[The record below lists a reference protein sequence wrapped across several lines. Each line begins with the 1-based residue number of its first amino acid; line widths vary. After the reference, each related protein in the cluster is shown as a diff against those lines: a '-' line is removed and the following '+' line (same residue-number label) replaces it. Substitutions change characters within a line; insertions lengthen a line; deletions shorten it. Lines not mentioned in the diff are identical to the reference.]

1 MPARRLR
8 DGQEAFKSIPKRPKS
23 TPKAPR
29 RRPRGRPNHVP
40 GTLSGNMIPHSRPG
54 KGYRHFKMAR
64 DGPKM
69 VQDVKGGT
77 RAPKMA
83 QDSCQDASTRPQDR
97 PKAVPSV
104 TTEFRAETHE
114 TPESLNNQKN
124 IVMFALSSFRSLPS
138 GHFRHKTDRTLPKRA
153 PRGAQ
158 NGPRTAPRAPNSSR
172 DGSKRAP
179 GEPEEAQGSPETA
192 TEGVGR
198 VRTPEDGPKS
208 ARDARRLPE
217 KLP

>member
-8 DGQEAFKSIPKRPKS
+8 DGQEALKRIPKRPKS

-54 KGYRHFKMAR
+54 KGSRHFNMAR

-97 PKAVPSV
+97 PKAVPSDYGV
-104 TTEFRAETHE
+104 SRGNSRDARIAQQ
-114 TPESLNNQKN
+114 PEENRNVCPLVVSLAP
-124 IVMFALSSFRSLPS
+124 FGSLQAQ
-138 GHFRHKTDRTLPKRA
+138 DRPHIAQESPKRS
-153 PRGAQ
+153 P
-158 NGPRTAPRAPNSSR
+158 
-172 DGSKRAP
+172 KRP
-179 GEPEEAQGSPETA
+179 QD
-192 TEGVGR
+192 R
-198 VRTPEDGPKS
+198 PKS
-208 ARDARRLPE
+208 AQ
-217 KLP
+217 

>member
-97 PKAVPSV
+97 PKAVPSDYGV
-104 TTEFRAETHE
+104 SRGNSRDARIAQQ
-114 TPESLNNQKN
+114 PEENRILPSRR
-124 IVMFALSSFRSLPS
+124 FARSLRVTS
-138 GHFRHKTDRTLPKRA
+138 GTRQTAHCPREPQEEPKTA
-153 PRGAQ
+153 PGSRRERPIA
-158 NGPRTAPRAPNSSR
+158 PETAPREPQESPRRPREVPRPPRKAL
-172 DGSKRAP
+172 DG
-179 GEPEEAQGSPETA
+179 
-192 TEGVGR
+192 
-198 VRTPEDGPKS
+198 
-208 ARDARRLPE
+208 
-217 KLP
+217 

>member
-8 DGQEAFKSIPKRPKS
+8 DGQEALKRIPKRPKS

-54 KGYRHFKMAR
+54 KGSRHFKMAR

-83 QDSCQDASTRPQDR
+83 QDSCQDASTRGAGPRPQNSSPDPPWGDGGPGASLRGSKCFRTAPEATRAGTR
-97 PKAVPSV
+97 PAKTARERSN
-104 TTEFRAETHE
+104 TRQHGLQTS
-114 TPESLNNQKN
+114 PEATNAPQAASK
-124 IVMFALSSFRSLPS
+124 RP
-138 GHFRHKTDRTLPKRA
+138 PKRA
-153 PRGAQ
+153 P
-158 NGPRTAPRAPNSSR
+158 
-172 DGSKRAP
+172 
-179 GEPEEAQGSPETA
+179 
-192 TEGVGR
+192 
-198 VRTPEDGPKS
+198 
-208 ARDARRLPE
+208 
-217 KLP
+217 

>member
-1 MPARRLR
+1 
-8 DGQEAFKSIPKRPKS
+8 
-23 TPKAPR
+23 
-29 RRPRGRPNHVP
+29 
-40 GTLSGNMIPHSRPG
+40 MIPHSRPG
-54 KGYRHFKMAR
+54 KGSRHFKMAR

-69 VQDVKGGT
+69 VQDVKGAAKMPPRGLKT
-77 RAPKMA
+77 APRRF
-83 QDSCQDASTRPQDR
+83 Q
-97 PKAVPSV
+97 V

-114 TPESLNNQKN
+114 TPESLNNQKK

-179 GEPEEAQGSPETA
+179 GEPEEAQGGPETA
-192 TEGVGR
+192 TEG
-198 VRTPEDGPKS
+198 DG
-208 ARDARRLPE
+208 
-217 KLP
+217 

>member
-1 MPARRLR
+1 MGLRWFKTSRVVQERPRWLKIAAKMPPRGL
-8 DGQEAFKSIPKRPKS
+8 K
-23 TPKAPR
+23 TAPR
-29 RRPRGRPNHVP
+29 R
-40 GTLSGNMIPHSRPG
+40 
-54 KGYRHFKMAR
+54 F
-64 DGPKM
+64 
-69 VQDVKGGT
+69 Q
-77 RAPKMA
+77 
-83 QDSCQDASTRPQDR
+83 
-97 PKAVPSV
+97 V

-114 TPESLNNQKN
+114 TPESLNNQKK

-179 GEPEEAQGSPETA
+179 GEPEEAQGGPETA
-192 TEGVGR
+192 TEGARR

-208 ARDARRLPE
+208 ARDARRFPE